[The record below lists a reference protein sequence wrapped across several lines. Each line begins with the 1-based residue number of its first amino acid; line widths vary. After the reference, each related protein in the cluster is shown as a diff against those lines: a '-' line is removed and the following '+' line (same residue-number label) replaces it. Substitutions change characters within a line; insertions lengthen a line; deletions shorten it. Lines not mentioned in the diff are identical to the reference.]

1 MNSASKRIIAATVFI
16 TAGMI
21 AFFCIRS
28 FKNTAPVTTESVA
41 VSNEK
46 TKYIALTF
54 DDGPNTSTTDQVL
67 DILEEYNAKAS
78 FFLIG
83 ENINARSEKSVKRAF
98 DMGCEINNHSMTH
111 SDMAEMSEED
121 IRAEIESVNEQIVDI
136 IGTYPSFFRPPYI
149 SVSDTMYAAIDI
161 PFISGA
167 GCDDWMDD
175 VSAEERAEKVLSKA
189 QNGQIILMHDAEW
202 DRAIDELVSEL
213 CAQGP
218 DVCHFMFKHNG
229 AVTPGH
235 PRRSEHTEMAK
246 ELAAFIEKIL

>member
-1 MNSASKRIIAATVFI
+1 
-16 TAGMI
+16 MI

-28 FKNTAPVTTESVA
+28 FRDSAPVTEESKA

-54 DDGPNTSTTDQVL
+54 DDGPNTSTTNQVL

-111 SDMAEMSEED
+111 SDMAEMSERD
-121 IRAEIESVNEQIVDI
+121 IRAEIESVNEQIFDI

-189 QNGQIILMHDAEW
+189 QNGQIILMHDAEGN
-202 DRAIDELVSEL
+202 RQTVKALKTIVPELQKQGYELVTLTEL
-213 CAQGP
+213 FEVQGVKP
-218 DVCHFMFKHNG
+218 DEDTMYSIVERYG
-229 AVTPGH
+229 Q
-235 PRRSEHTEMAK
+235 
-246 ELAAFIEKIL
+246 

>member
-1 MNSASKRIIAATVFI
+1 MNSVSKCIIAATAVI

-28 FKNTAPVTTESVA
+28 FRDSAPITEESKA

-54 DDGPNTSTTDQVL
+54 DDGPNTSTTNQVL

-83 ENINARSEKSVKRAF
+83 ENINSRSEKNVKRAF

-111 SDMAEMSEED
+111 SDMAKMSEED
-121 IRAEIESVNEQIVDI
+121 IRAEIESVNEKIHEI
-136 IGTYPSFFRPPYI
+136 TGTYPSFFRPPYI
-149 SVSDTMYAAIDI
+149 SVSDTMYKAIDI

-175 VSAEERAEKVLSKA
+175 VSADERAEKVLSKA
-189 QNGQIILMHDAEW
+189 QNGQIILMHDAEGN
-202 DRAIDELVSEL
+202 RQTVKALKTIVPELQKQGYELVTLSEL
-213 CAQGP
+213 FEVQGVKP
-218 DVCHFMFKHNG
+218 DEDTMYSIVERNG
-229 AVTPGH
+229 
-235 PRRSEHTEMAK
+235 K
-246 ELAAFIEKIL
+246 